1 MHMITSQIKI
11 WNYDNFGAQAGQRH
25 SSTLNMFK
33 IYGFDHSKQM
43 KMAKHVI
50 LPRCNK

>member
-25 SSTLNMFK
+25 SFQIEYVQNLW
-33 IYGFDHSKQM
+33 I
-43 KMAKHVI
+43 
-50 LPRCNK
+50 